1 MPSSFPEI
9 PSERLDDG
17 IRAEETGSGRGQD
30 ADAHRSGD
38 VAVKARRLYDCGKQN
53 RRGPDAAADASRY
66 RSSEVGVEIDEVRKR
81 IDLLDDVL
89 LRIFN
94 ERARLALEI
103 GYLKQRSGIPVFDPA
118 REKRIFARMKEDNP
132 GPLDD
137 GAIVRLFER
146 VVDESRRL
154 ERIMSQRE
162 GREGC

>member
-1 MPSSFPEI
+1 MDISEI
-9 PSERLDDG
+9 
-17 IRAEETGSGRGQD
+17 
-30 ADAHRSGD
+30 
-38 VAVKARRLYDCGKQN
+38 
-53 RRGPDAAADASRY
+53 
-66 RSSEVGVEIDEVRKR
+66 RKR

-103 GYLKQRSGIPVFDPA
+103 GHHKKLSGLPVYDPA

-146 VVDESRRL
+146 VIDESRRL
-154 ERIMSQRE
+154 ERIMTQAE
-162 GREGC
+162 EHEEC

>member
-1 MPSSFPEI
+1 MEI
-9 PSERLDDG
+9 G
-17 IRAEETGSGRGQD
+17 
-30 ADAHRSGD
+30 
-38 VAVKARRLYDCGKQN
+38 
-53 RRGPDAAADASRY
+53 
-66 RSSEVGVEIDEVRKR
+66 EIRKR

-103 GYLKQRSGIPVFDPA
+103 GHLKKGAGLPVFDPA
-118 REKRIFARMKEDNP
+118 REKRIFARMKDENP

-154 ERIMSQRE
+154 ERIMSQGE
-162 GREGC
+162 GQDEC

>member
-1 MPSSFPEI
+1 MDINEI
-9 PSERLDDG
+9 R
-17 IRAEETGSGRGQD
+17 T
-30 ADAHRSGD
+30 
-38 VAVKARRLYDCGKQN
+38 
-53 RRGPDAAADASRY
+53 
-66 RSSEVGVEIDEVRKR
+66 R

-103 GYLKQRSGIPVFDPA
+103 GHLKKGMDLPVFDPA
-118 REKRIFARMKEDNP
+118 REKRIFARMKDDNP

-154 ERIMSQRE
+154 ERIMSHQDE
-162 GREGC
+162 EA

>member
-1 MPSSFPEI
+1 MEI
-9 PSERLDDG
+9 
-17 IRAEETGSGRGQD
+17 T
-30 ADAHRSGD
+30 
-38 VAVKARRLYDCGKQN
+38 
-53 RRGPDAAADASRY
+53 
-66 RSSEVGVEIDEVRKR
+66 EVRKR

-103 GYLKQRSGIPVFDPA
+103 GHLKKGLSLPVYDPN
-118 REKRIFARMKEDNP
+118 REKNIFARMKNENP

-154 ERIMSQRE
+154 ERIMSQTE
-162 GREGC
+162 GDNL

>member
-1 MPSSFPEI
+1 VK
-9 PSERLDDG
+9 LD
-17 IRAEETGSGRGQD
+17 I
-30 ADAHRSGD
+30 
-38 VAVKARRLYDCGKQN
+38 N
-53 RRGPDAAADASRY
+53 
-66 RSSEVGVEIDEVRKR
+66 EVRKR

-103 GYLKQRSGIPVFDPA
+103 GHHKKRLGLPVFDPA

-154 ERIMSQRE
+154 ERLMSQGE
-162 GREGC
+162 GHDEC

>member
-1 MPSSFPEI
+1 MDISDI
-9 PSERLDDG
+9 
-17 IRAEETGSGRGQD
+17 
-30 ADAHRSGD
+30 
-38 VAVKARRLYDCGKQN
+38 
-53 RRGPDAAADASRY
+53 
-66 RSSEVGVEIDEVRKR
+66 RKR

-103 GYLKQRSGIPVFDPA
+103 GHHKKLLGLPVYDPS
-118 REKRIFARMKEDNP
+118 REKRIFTRMKEDNP

-154 ERIMSQRE
+154 ERITSQPEE
-162 GREGC
+162 GEER

>member
-1 MPSSFPEI
+1 MDINEI
-9 PSERLDDG
+9 
-17 IRAEETGSGRGQD
+17 
-30 ADAHRSGD
+30 
-38 VAVKARRLYDCGKQN
+38 
-53 RRGPDAAADASRY
+53 
-66 RSSEVGVEIDEVRKR
+66 RKR

-103 GYLKQRSGIPVFDPA
+103 GHFKKDLNLPVFDPA

-137 GAIVRLFER
+137 EAIVRMFER

-154 ERIMSQRE
+154 ERIMSRTE
-162 GREGC
+162 ED